1 MKLKL
6 SEFAEVL
13 SFEISWLEGHPVWVF
28 LSFLIYASI
37 IGLFLNAIRMSIK
50 FEKVHKER
58 RSKTYG
64 QFSKDLLIIGLFI
77 ALSIFVVKERRL
89 AAKFFF
95 INSSNPGSQIGEIP
109 ELSLF
114 ILFLSLSTQTTWF
127 PISEK
132 QTPLTYPT

>member
-6 SEFAEVL
+6 SEFVEVL

-50 FEKVHKER
+50 FERIHEEG

-64 QFSKDLLIIGLFI
+64 GFSKDLLIIGLI
-77 ALSIFVVKERRL
+77 VALSIFV
-89 AAKFFF
+89 FS
-95 INSSNPGSQIGEIP
+95 I
-109 ELSLF
+109 
-114 ILFLSLSTQTTWF
+114 ILKST
-127 PISEK
+127 
-132 QTPLTYPT
+132 